1 MLMVTLG
8 NSAGGGSSSSFR
20 FSVSTGGRRTSGAI
34 VKLSY
39 EAILVCDGPSAGGGN
54 VLDFDC
60 FRLLSTSLS
69 TSVSA

>member
-8 NSAGGGSSSSFR
+8 SSAGEGSSSSFR
-20 FSVSTGGRRTSGAI
+20 FPDSTWGRRTSGAT
-34 VKLSY
+34 VKLSC

-60 FRLLSTSLS
+60 FRLSSPSL
-69 TSVSA
+69 